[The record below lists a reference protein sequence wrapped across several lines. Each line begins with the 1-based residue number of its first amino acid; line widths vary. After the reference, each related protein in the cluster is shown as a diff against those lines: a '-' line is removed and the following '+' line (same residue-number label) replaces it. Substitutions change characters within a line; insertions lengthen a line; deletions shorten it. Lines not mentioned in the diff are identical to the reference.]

1 MYARPR
7 TIEEATRAMATEG
20 ALAVSGG
27 TDVYPAHVGKPLTR
41 PLVDLSRVEG
51 LRGIT
56 QMADSIRFGAATTWT
71 DIISAALPA
80 AFDGLKAAACEVG
93 SIQIQNRG
101 TIAGNLC
108 NASPAADGVPPLMSL
123 DARVEIASPAGL
135 RVLPLDQ
142 FITGYRRTALC
153 PGEIVTAVIVPKP
166 AAGARSAF
174 VKLGA
179 RRYLVI
185 SILMAAAVVEKD
197 AQGRIARAAV
207 AVGAASPVA
216 RRLPEL
222 EAELRGGAGK
232 PSSLVAARHVAGL
245 SPIDDVR
252 ATASYRLEA
261 ALSAVGE
268 ALDKAAGVA

>member
-7 TIEEATRAMATEG
+7 TIEEATRAMAAEG
-20 ALAVSGG
+20 AMAVSGG
-27 TDVYPAHVGKPLTR
+27 TDVYPAHVGKPMTR

-56 QMADSIRFGAATTWT
+56 QVADDFRFGAATTWT
-71 DIISAALPA
+71 DIIRAALPP
-80 AFDGLKAAACEVG
+80 AFDGLKAAAREVG

-123 DARVEIASPAGL
+123 DARVEIASPTRRRL
-135 RVLPLDQ
+135 LPLDQ
-142 FITGYRRTALC
+142 FITGYRRTALA
-153 PGEIVTAVIVPKP
+153 PGEIVTAVIVPGP
-166 AAGARSAF
+166 AAAARSAF

-216 RRLPEL
+216 QRLPEL
-222 EAELRGGAGK
+222 EAELVGHAGK
-232 PSSLVAARHVAGL
+232 PSALVAARHMAGL

-252 ATASYRLEA
+252 ATAGYRLDA

-268 ALDKAAGVA
+268 ALDQAAGVA